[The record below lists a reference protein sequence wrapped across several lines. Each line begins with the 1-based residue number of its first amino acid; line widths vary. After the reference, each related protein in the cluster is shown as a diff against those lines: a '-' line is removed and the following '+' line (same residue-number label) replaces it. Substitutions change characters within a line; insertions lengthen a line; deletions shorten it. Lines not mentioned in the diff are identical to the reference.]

1 MSGTFDDIWPPS
13 GGAGLQSYFTRVALS
28 GGSVTFTRSAR
39 VRISALAGGGS
50 GGIAAYSGSGTAY
63 QYAAAGNTSP
73 WGRKTIAVQTGDV
86 LSWVV
91 GAGGAAV
98 FGPANG
104 PGLPGL
110 AGGDT
115 VVYLNGVE
123 IMRVQGGEG
132 GTAGGTGAVIPTEA
146 LLPAPA
152 AVVTGADIWR
162 MGIKGGALVP
172 LSGGSP
178 MYVAC
183 GSAPDLVA
191 NGLGR
196 GYGRPGDAGQSQ
208 GGSVGVAA
216 GAAYVAFQAL
226 AAWGLLLTDTTAVTA
241 PGKGSSATALGGTF
255 GGGDVGGTPASG
267 GGSGASYLRNSGAS
281 GTSFKGAD
289 GYVYIEAQLGSA

>member
-50 GGIAAYSGSGTAY
+50 GGIAAYSGSSTDY

-91 GAGGAAV
+91 GAGGGPV
-98 FGPANG
+98 TGPANG

-115 VVYLNGVE
+115 IVYLNGVE
-123 IMRVQGGEG
+123 IMRAQGGEG
-132 GTAGGTGAVIPTEA
+132 GTAGGTGSVVPTDA
-146 LLPAPA
+146 QLPALS

-162 MGIKGGALVP
+162 KGIAGGPLTNQSGGAVFLA
-172 LSGGSP
+172 S
-178 MYVAC
+178 
-183 GSAPDLVA
+183 GSAPDLLG

-196 GYGRPGDAGQSQ
+196 GSGYVSLGASI
-208 GGSVGVAA
+208 GGSVGVNTAMGYTPWA
-216 GAAYVAFQAL
+216 VL
-226 AAWGLLLTDTTAVTA
+226 AEWGLLVTDTNAVNA
-241 PGKGSSATALGGTF
+241 PGKGGAVSVGGVF
-255 GGGDVGGTPASG
+255 GGGSAAGAPVFG
-267 GGSGASYLRNSGAS
+267 GGSSASWYRASGSA
-281 GTSFKGAD
+281 GTSFKGGD
-289 GYVYIEAQLGSA
+289 GYVYIECQLGSE